1 MVMNR
6 RFKTLGVLL
15 LGASLGYLVSCR
27 PDEPVQYP
35 KPTAFAPDMPPPGLG
50 FPNLPWPSDNPPTV
64 EGIALGRRLF
74 FDTRLSADY
83 TISCASCHHPDRA
96 FSDTVVYSRGVGG
109 AVGTMNA
116 MPLFNLLWANR
127 FFWDGR
133 SPHLRDQVLHPIQDP
148 VEMHLSLGQAL
159 DRLSADRS
167 YREDFGKAFGD
178 DNISLHRLQW
188 ALEQYLFS
196 LTSYRSRFDLS
207 RMGLLTLSPSEQ
219 RGFDLFM
226 REFSAPGSGRPVGA
240 DCFHCHGGSLFTSR
254 TFENNGLDSLPK
266 TGFQVVS
273 GSASDRGKFKTPSL
287 RNVGLTAPYMHDGRF
302 ATLEE
307 VVEHYNSG
315 IRPSAT
321 LNANLR
327 VQSGG
332 LRLSAQDKADL
343 VAFLHSLTDTTMAL
357 NPAFGAP

>member
-1 MVMNR
+1 MPINR
-6 RFKTLGVLL
+6 GLFAFLSFFLGGLL
-15 LGASLGYLVSCR
+15 LVLVSCG
-27 PDEPVQYP
+27 PDEPVKYP
-35 KPTAFAPDMPPPGLG
+35 KPTTFAPDMPPPGLG

-64 EGIALGRRLF
+64 EGVALGRRLF
-74 FDTRLSADY
+74 FDSRLSSDY
-83 TISCASCHHPDRA
+83 TISCASCHHPDQA

-109 AVGTMNA
+109 AMGTMNA

-133 SPHLRDQVLHPIQDP
+133 SPHLRDQVLQPIQDP
-148 VEMHLSLGQAL
+148 VEMHLPLATAL

-167 YREDFGKAFGD
+167 YRDAFGKAFGD
-178 DNISLHRLQW
+178 DNITLHRLQW
-188 ALEQYLFS
+188 ALEQYLLS

-207 RMGLLTLSPSEQ
+207 RMGLLSLSPSEQ
-219 RGFDLFM
+219 RGFELFM
-226 REFSAPGSGRPVGA
+226 REYSAPGSGRPIGA
-240 DCFHCHGGSLFTSR
+240 DCFHCHGGALFTSR

-273 GSASDRGKFKTPSL
+273 GLASDRGKFKAPSL

-302 ATLEE
+302 ASLEE

-315 IRPSAT
+315 IRSSAT

-327 VQSGG
+327 VQNGG

-357 NPAFGAP
+357 NSAFGAP